1 VYAKSPA
8 SIKMRGLFVSAV
20 CAMVAVRCTSSTIV
34 PVVTE
39 QSLQSGVIT
48 ISNDRLLLHFI
59 VALQQLVEK
68 SSKIGVDKMN
78 VYTVI

>member
-1 VYAKSPA
+1 
-8 SIKMRGLFVSAV
+8 
-20 CAMVAVRCTSSTIV
+20 MVAVRCTSSTIV